1 MHKIFIS
8 CVSEDK
14 CGEYLGIRGDDLD
27 EFFCEDASLICCHE
41 EQITEPRAEQC
52 SKFASEGYR

>member
-1 MHKIFIS
+1 MVNFR
-8 CVSEDK
+8 CVPDDICGGFLDVKGAED
-14 CGEYLGIRGDDLD
+14 D
-27 EFFCEDASLICCHE
+27 FVCEDNSLVCCHE